1 MYKILIPLIW
11 LLALV
16 FTINRIFKRTDIELN
31 TKLLWTI
38 LIIITPFIGLL
49 IYYFV
54 GEKRLDDINKQ

>member
-11 LLALV
+11 LVALV

-38 LIIITPFIGLL
+38 LIIIAPFIGLL
-49 IYYFV
+49 IYYLV
-54 GEKRLDDINKQ
+54 GEKRPDDLNKH